1 MDTEDSSSAKMGH
14 EVPSKYRH
22 KATVMTHLIG
32 TGRDVGKKAAE
43 GTQGGFFPGLLLSFY
58 QTLLQ
63 LLE

>member
-1 MDTEDSSSAKMGH
+1 MS
-14 EVPSKYRH
+14 
-22 KATVMTHLIG
+22 HLIG

-43 GTQGGFFPGLLLSFY
+43 GTQGEGFFPGLLLSFY